1 MKILKA
7 IKKYLF
13 GEGFEVGE
21 TVHWENRY
29 HSQFTGEYIVMEKRD
44 KRGYVS
50 IFNDKM
56 YHRKVMW
63 YELKPII
70 KD

>member
-21 TVHWENRY
+21 TVYWENRY
-29 HSQFTGEYIVMEKRD
+29 HPEFTGEYKALDQCVKLLQKVKDSYEAPSLIGTVL
-44 KRGYVS
+44 GY
-50 IFNDKM
+50 
-56 YHRKVMW
+56 KV
-63 YELKPII
+63 K
-70 KD
+70 